1 MSYALTFT
9 RHFARLVLLLLTEG
23 RSFETQLATLR
34 SLVAVSQEGPVRLVL
49 PDMSLLSANGELVPE
64 RYEGI
69 DGLVAQLIGHSIVE
83 IDFQKDASPADLL
96 LVAKMLSIAAT
107 PGNGGEVA
115 LARMRALDAQTVTL
129 KVDRPPQPQESVV
142 LPNSKLS
149 VAGPGFVRNS
159 MTMFMP
165 TADQFEAVQAGGAE
179 VSNEPDGDDRT
190 GLTEADKHKDPTV
203 VTQQDADAMFQAFST
218 STTPKGSMVRMF
230 EELDAARNASDAG
243 GHLDTLVKL
252 AADSSSKDRIDIVAD
267 VFYGLVKREADI
279 EDKMSKRQYGLAVRR
294 LCVPR
299 VLKCI
304 VELLP
309 RRRENYEQ
317 YMAIFVR
324 AEDDGVEALVEA
336 LISAPSITDRRVYY
350 DSLLRLR
357 TGVRT
362 LVHMLGDPRWY
373 VVRNA
378 IELLGEMRVA
388 EADSDLEKLLE
399 HRDDRVRT
407 AAASALAKL
416 GPSVAAKGM
425 RGALRDAPQEVRD
438 RAAEAMVLQRGGSV
452 DSLVR
457 ALDREEDNRVQMAM
471 VTALGQLAT
480 PHAVEKLMEIART
493 EKGLLNKRRATPLRV
508 AAVHA
513 LGDVK
518 TSSALAALQ
527 TLLRDKEKAVRGA
540 ASWVMMGRKRE
551 SGKFPTPADTANI
564 DDE

>member
-1 MSYALTFT
+1 MSYALTFA
-9 RHFARLVLLLLTEG
+9 RHFARLVQMLLIEG
-23 RSFETQLATLR
+23 NAFDKQLATLR
-34 SLVAVSQEGPVRLVL
+34 SLVTVSEQGPVKLIL
-49 PDMSLLSANGELVPE
+49 HDMQLLSANAEVVPA
-64 RYEGI
+64 RFEGV
-69 DGLVAQLIGHSIVE
+69 DGLVAQLIGHSIIE
-83 IDFQKDASPADLL
+83 IDFQQHASPADLL
-96 LVAKMLSIAAT
+96 LAAKLLSVAAS

-115 LARMRALDAQTVTL
+115 LSCVRALDAQTITL
-129 KVDRPPQPQESVV
+129 KVDMPVAPQAASA
-142 LPNSKLS
+142 LPNSKIGN
-149 VAGPGFVRNS
+149 AGTGIVRDS

-165 TADQFEAVQAGGAE
+165 TTSQFEAVQAGGAE
-179 VSNEPDGDDRT
+179 VGDGEELDAEDIVR
-190 GLTEADKHKDPTV
+190 EQDPE
-203 VTQQDADAMFQAFST
+203 AMFAAFAT
-218 STTPKGSMVRMF
+218 SSTPKGSMVRLF
-230 EELDAARNASDAG
+230 EQLDNAREATVVG

-252 AADSSSKDRIDIVAD
+252 AADASGKDRIDIVAD
-267 VFYGLVKREADI
+267 VFYGLVKREGDI
-279 EDKMSKRQYGLAVRR
+279 EDKMSKRQYALGIRR

-317 YMAIFVR
+317 YMAIFTR

-362 LVHMLGDPRWY
+362 LVHMLGDPRWF

-388 EADSDLEKLLE
+388 EADAELEKMLE

-416 GPSVAAKGM
+416 GPSVAAKGL
-425 RGALRDAPQEVRD
+425 RGALRDAPEEVRE
-438 RAAEAMVLQRGGSV
+438 RAAEAMALQRSGSV

-457 ALDREEDNRVQMAM
+457 ALDKEDDNRVQMAM
-471 VTALGQLAT
+471 VAALGQVGT
-480 PHAVEKLMEIART
+480 PHAVEKLMDIART
-493 EKGLLNKRRATPLRV
+493 EKGLLGKRRATPMRV

-513 LGDVK
+513 LGEVK

-551 SGKFPTPADTANI
+551 SGKFPTPADTAHI
-564 DDE
+564 EED

>member
-1 MSYALTFT
+1 MSYALTFA
-9 RHFARLVLLLLTEG
+9 RHFARLVQMLLIEG
-23 RSFETQLATLR
+23 NSFEKQLATLR
-34 SLVAVSQEGPVRLVL
+34 SLVTVSEQGPVKLVL
-49 PDMSLLSANGELVPE
+49 HDMQLISVNAEVVPARFEGVEDLL
-64 RYEGI
+64 
-69 DGLVAQLIGHSIVE
+69 AQLIGHSIVE
-83 IDFQKDASPADLL
+83 IEFQQNASPVDLL
-96 LVAKMLSIAAT
+96 LAAKLLSVAAS

-115 LARMRALDAQTVTL
+115 LSRVRALDAQTISL
-129 KVDRPPQPQESVV
+129 KVEAPVAPQPSAAA
-142 LPNSKLS
+142 LANSRL
-149 VAGPGFVRNS
+149 GNTGRGFVRDS

-179 VSNEPDGDDRT
+179 VGDGEE
-190 GLTEADKHKDPTV
+190 LEAEDIVREQDPE
-203 VTQQDADAMFQAFST
+203 AMFAAFAAS
-218 STTPKGSMVRMF
+218 STPKGSMVRLF
-230 EELDAARNASDAG
+230 EQLDHAREATVVG
-243 GHLDTLVKL
+243 GHLNTLVKL
-252 AADSSSKDRIDIVAD
+252 AADSSGKDRIDIVAD
-267 VFYGLVKREADI
+267 VFYGLVKREGGI
-279 EDKMSKRQYGLAVRR
+279 EDKMSKRQYALAIRR

-317 YMAIFVR
+317 YMAIFMR
-324 AEDDGVEALVEA
+324 AEEDGVEALVEA
-336 LISAPSITDRRVYY
+336 LISAPSITDRRIYY

-362 LVHMLGDPRWY
+362 LVHMLGDPRWF

-388 EADSDLEKLLE
+388 EADAELEKMLE

-407 AAASALAKL
+407 AAATALAKL
-416 GPSVAAKGM
+416 GPGVAAKGM
-425 RGALRDAPQEVRD
+425 RGALRDAPEEVRE
-438 RAAEAMVLQRGGSV
+438 RAAEAMAMQRSGSV

-457 ALDREEDNRVQMAM
+457 ALDKEDDNRVQMAM
-471 VTALGQLAT
+471 VTALGQLGT
-480 PHAVEKLMEIART
+480 PHAVEKLMDIART
-493 EKGLLNKRRATPLRV
+493 DKGLLNKRRPTPMRV

-513 LGDVK
+513 LGEVK

-551 SGKFPTPADTANI
+551 SGKFPTPADTAHI
-564 DDE
+564 EEE

>member
-1 MSYALTFT
+1 MSYALTFA
-9 RHFARLVLLLLTEG
+9 RHFARLVQMLLFEG
-23 RSFETQLATLR
+23 SDFDKQLATLR
-34 SLVAVSQEGPVRLVL
+34 SLVTVSEQGPVKLVL
-49 PDMSLLSANGELVPE
+49 HDMQLLSANAEVVPA
-64 RYEGI
+64 RFEGV
-69 DGLVAQLIGHSIVE
+69 DGLVAQMIGHSILE
-83 IDFQKDASPADLL
+83 MSFQPNASPADLMLAAKL
-96 LVAKMLSIAAT
+96 LSVAAT
-107 PGNGGEVA
+107 PGNGGENA
-115 LARMRALDAQTVTL
+115 LSLVRALDAQTISL
-129 KVDRPPQPQESVV
+129 KVDMPAQTQAPAA
-142 LPNSKLS
+142 LPNSKLGNTE
-149 VAGPGFVRNS
+149 VGFVRNS

-165 TADQFEAVQAGGAE
+165 TTGQFEAVQAGGAE
-179 VSNEPDGDDRT
+179 VGDGGGDDM
-190 GLTEADKHKDPTV
+190 EAEDIVREQDPE
-203 VTQQDADAMFQAFST
+203 AMFAAFST
-218 STTPKGSMVRMF
+218 ASTPKGSMVRMF
-230 EELDAARNASDAG
+230 EELDRSREATEVG
-243 GHLDTLVKL
+243 GQLDTLVKL
-252 AADSSSKDRIDIVAD
+252 AADSSGKDRIDIVAD
-267 VFYGLVKREADI
+267 VFYGLVKREGDI
-279 EDKMSKRQYGLAVRR
+279 EDKMAKRQYALAIRR

-317 YMAIFVR
+317 YMAIFTR

-362 LVHMLGDPRWY
+362 LVHMLGDPRWF

-388 EADSDLEKLLE
+388 EADVELEKMLE

-416 GPSVAAKGM
+416 GPSVAAKGL
-425 RGALRDAPQEVRD
+425 RGALRDAPEEVRE
-438 RAAEAMVLQRGGSV
+438 RAAEAMAMQRSGSV

-457 ALDREEDNRVQMAM
+457 ALDKEDDNRVQMAM
-471 VTALGQLAT
+471 VTALGQLGT
-480 PHAVEKLMEIART
+480 PHAVEKLMDIART
-493 EKGLLNKRRATPLRV
+493 EKGLLGKRRATPMRV

-513 LGDVK
+513 LGEVK

-551 SGKFPTPADTANI
+551 SGKFPTPADTAHI
-564 DDE
+564 EEE

>member
-1 MSYALTFT
+1 MSYALTFA
-9 RHFARLVLLLLTEG
+9 RHFARLVQMLLIEG
-23 RSFETQLATLR
+23 ASGFDKQLATLR
-34 SLVAVSQEGPVRLVL
+34 SLVTVSEQGPVKLVL
-49 PDMSLLSANGELVPE
+49 HDMQLLSANAEVVPA
-64 RYEGI
+64 RFEGV
-69 DGLVAQLIGHSIVE
+69 DGLVAQLIGHSIIE
-83 IDFQKDASPADLL
+83 IAFQQNASPADLMLAAKL
-96 LVAKMLSIAAT
+96 LSVAAS

-115 LARMRALDAQTVTL
+115 LARVRALDAQTISL
-129 KVDRPPQPQESVV
+129 KVDMPVQPQAATA
-142 LPNSKLS
+142 LPNSKIGN
-149 VAGPGFVRNS
+149 AGSGFVRNS

-165 TADQFEAVQAGGAE
+165 TTGQFEAVQAAGAE
-179 VSNEPDGDDRT
+179 VGGGDGDE
-190 GLTEADKHKDPTV
+190 LEAEDIVREQDP
-203 VTQQDADAMFQAFST
+203 DAMFAAFST
-218 STTPKGSMVRMF
+218 SSTPKGSMVRMF
-230 EELDAARNASDAG
+230 EDLDKAKEATDVG

-252 AADSSSKDRIDIVAD
+252 AADSSGKDRIDIVAD
-267 VFYGLVKREADI
+267 VFYGLVKREGDI
-279 EDKMSKRQYGLAVRR
+279 EDKMSKRQYALGIRR

-317 YMAIFVR
+317 YMAIFTR

-362 LVHMLGDPRWY
+362 LVHMLGDPRWF

-388 EADSDLEKLLE
+388 EADVELEKMLE

-416 GPSVAAKGM
+416 GPGVAAKGL
-425 RGALRDAPQEVRD
+425 RGALRDAPEEVRE
-438 RAAEAMVLQRGGSV
+438 RAAEAMALQRTGSV

-457 ALDREEDNRVQMAM
+457 ALDKEDDNRVQMAM
-471 VTALGQLAT
+471 VTALGQLGT
-480 PHAVEKLMEIART
+480 PHAVEKLMDIART
-493 EKGLLNKRRATPLRV
+493 EKGLLGKRRATPMRV

-513 LGDVK
+513 LGEVK

-551 SGKFPTPADTANI
+551 SGKFPTPADTAHI
-564 DDE
+564 EEE

>member
-1 MSYALTFT
+1 MSYALTFA
-9 RHFARLVLLLLTEG
+9 RHFARLVQMLLIEG
-23 RSFETQLATLR
+23 SDFDKQIATLR
-34 SLVAVSQEGPVRLVL
+34 SLVTVSEQGPVRLVL
-49 PDMSLLSANGELVPE
+49 HDMQLLSANEEIVPA
-64 RYEGI
+64 RFEGV
-69 DGLVAQLIGHSIVE
+69 DGLVAQLIGHSVLE
-83 IDFQKDASPADLL
+83 IAFQQNASPADLILAAKL
-96 LVAKMLSIAAT
+96 LSVAAS

-115 LARMRALDAQTVTL
+115 LSCLRALDAQTISL
-129 KVDRPPQPQESVV
+129 KVDMPVQQQAAAA
-142 LPNSKLS
+142 LPNSK
-149 VAGPGFVRNS
+149 VGNAGAGFVRNS

-165 TADQFEAVQAGGAE
+165 TTGQFEAVQAGGAE
-179 VSNEPDGDDRT
+179 VGGGDGEE
-190 GLTEADKHKDPTV
+190 LEAEGIV
-203 VTQQDADAMFQAFST
+203 REQDAEAMFAAFST
-218 STTPKGSMVRMF
+218 TSTPKGSMVRMF
-230 EELDAARNASDAG
+230 EELDNSREATEVG

-252 AADSSSKDRIDIVAD
+252 AADSSGKDRIDIVAD
-267 VFYGLVKREADI
+267 VFYGLVKREGDI
-279 EDKMSKRQYGLAVRR
+279 EDKMSKRQYALSIRR

-317 YMAIFVR
+317 YMAIFTR
-324 AEDDGVEALVEA
+324 AEEDGVEALVEA

-362 LVHMLGDPRWY
+362 LVHMLGDPRWF

-388 EADSDLEKLLE
+388 EADGELEKMLE

-416 GPSVAAKGM
+416 GPSVAAKGL
-425 RGALRDAPQEVRD
+425 RGALRDAPEEVRE
-438 RAAEAMVLQRGGSV
+438 RAAEVMALQRSGSV

-457 ALDREEDNRVQMAM
+457 ALDKEDDNRVQMAM
-471 VTALGQLAT
+471 VTALGQLGT
-480 PHAVEKLMEIART
+480 PHAVEKLMDIART
-493 EKGLLNKRRATPLRV
+493 EKGLLGKRRATPMRV

-513 LGDVK
+513 LGEVK

-551 SGKFPTPADTANI
+551 SGKFPTPADTAHI
-564 DDE
+564 DEE

>member
-1 MSYALTFT
+1 MSYALTFA
-9 RHFARLVLLLLTEG
+9 RHFARLVQMLLIEG
-23 RSFETQLATLR
+23 NAFDKQLATLR
-34 SLVAVSQEGPVRLVL
+34 SLVAVSEQGPVKMILH
-49 PDMSLLSANGELVPE
+49 DMQLLSANAEVVPA
-64 RYEGI
+64 RFEGV
-69 DGLVAQLIGHSIVE
+69 DGLVAQLIGHSIIE
-83 IDFQKDASPADLL
+83 IDFQQNASPADLMLAAKL
-96 LVAKMLSIAAT
+96 LSVAAS

-115 LARMRALDAQTVTL
+115 LACVRALDAQTITL
-129 KVDRPPQPQESVV
+129 KVDMPAAPQAATA
-142 LPNSKLS
+142 LPNSKLGN
-149 VAGPGFVRNS
+149 AGTGIVRDS

-165 TADQFEAVQAGGAE
+165 TTSQFEAVQAGGAE
-179 VSNEPDGDDRT
+179 VGDGEELDAEDIVR
-190 GLTEADKHKDPTV
+190 EQDPE
-203 VTQQDADAMFQAFST
+203 AMFAAFAT
-218 STTPKGSMVRMF
+218 SSTPKGSMVRLF
-230 EELDAARNASDAG
+230 EQLDNAREATVVG

-252 AADSSSKDRIDIVAD
+252 AADASGKDRIDIVAD
-267 VFYGLVKREADI
+267 VFYGLVKREGDI
-279 EDKMSKRQYGLAVRR
+279 EDKMSKRQYALGIRR

-317 YMAIFVR
+317 YMAIFTR

-362 LVHMLGDPRWY
+362 LVHMLGDPRWF

-388 EADSDLEKLLE
+388 EADVELEKMLE

-416 GPSVAAKGM
+416 GPGVAAKGL
-425 RGALRDAPQEVRD
+425 RGALRDAPEEVRE
-438 RAAEAMVLQRGGSV
+438 RAAEAMALQRSGSV

-457 ALDREEDNRVQMAM
+457 ALDKEDDNRVQMAM
-471 VTALGQLAT
+471 VAALGQVGT
-480 PHAVEKLMEIART
+480 PHAVEKLMDIART
-493 EKGLLNKRRATPLRV
+493 EKGLLGKRRATPMRV

-513 LGDVK
+513 LGEVK

-551 SGKFPTPADTANI
+551 SGKFPTPADTAHI
-564 DDE
+564 EED

>member
-1 MSYALTFT
+1 MSYALTFA
-9 RHFARLVLLLLTEG
+9 RHFARLVQMLLIEG
-23 RSFETQLATLR
+23 SAFDKQIATLR
-34 SLVAVSQEGPVRLVL
+34 SLVTVSEQGPVKLIL
-49 PDMSLLSANGELVPE
+49 HDMQLLSANAEVVPA
-64 RYEGI
+64 RFEGV
-69 DGLVAQLIGHSIVE
+69 DELVAQLIGHSILE
-83 IDFQKDASPADLL
+83 IAFQQNASPADLMLAAKL
-96 LVAKMLSIAAT
+96 LSVAAS

-115 LARMRALDAQTVTL
+115 LARVRALDAQTISL
-129 KVDRPPQPQESVV
+129 KVDVPVQPQAATA
-142 LPNSKLS
+142 LANSKLGN
-149 VAGPGFVRNS
+149 AGSGFVRNS

-165 TADQFEAVQAGGAE
+165 TTGQFEAVQAAGAE
-179 VSNEPDGDDRT
+179 VGGGDGDELGAEGIVR
-190 GLTEADKHKDPTV
+190 EQDPE
-203 VTQQDADAMFQAFST
+203 AMFAAFAAT
-218 STTPKGSMVRMF
+218 STPKGSMVRMF
-230 EELDAARNASDAG
+230 EELDHSREATEVG

-252 AADSSSKDRIDIVAD
+252 AADSSGKDRIDIVAD
-267 VFYGLVKREADI
+267 VFYGLVKREGDI
-279 EDKMSKRQYGLAVRR
+279 EDKMSKRQYALSIRR

-317 YMAIFVR
+317 YMAIFMR

-362 LVHMLGDPRWY
+362 LVHMLGDPRWF

-388 EADSDLEKLLE
+388 EADVELEKMLE

-416 GPSVAAKGM
+416 GPGVAAKGL
-425 RGALRDAPQEVRD
+425 RGALRDAPEEVRE
-438 RAAEAMVLQRGGSV
+438 RAAEAMALQRSGSV

-457 ALDREEDNRVQMAM
+457 ALDKEDDNRVQMAM
-471 VTALGQLAT
+471 VTALGQLGT
-480 PHAVEKLMEIART
+480 PHAVEKLMDIART
-493 EKGLLNKRRATPLRV
+493 EKGLLGKRRATPMRV

-513 LGDVK
+513 LGEVK

-551 SGKFPTPADTANI
+551 SGKFPTPADTEHI
-564 DDE
+564 DEE

>member
-1 MSYALTFT
+1 MSYALTFA
-9 RHFARLVLLLLTEG
+9 RHFARLVQMLLLEG
-23 RSFETQLATLR
+23 SNFEKQLATLR
-34 SLVAVSQEGPVRLVL
+34 SLVTVSEQGPVKLIL
-49 PDMSLLSANGELVPE
+49 HDMQLLSANAEVVPA
-64 RYEGI
+64 RFEGV
-69 DGLVAQLIGHSIVE
+69 DGLVAQLIGHSILE
-83 IDFQKDASPADLL
+83 IDVQRNSTPADLL
-96 LVAKMLSIAAT
+96 LVAKLLSLAPT
-107 PGNGGEVA
+107 PGHGGEVA
-115 LARMRALDAQTVTL
+115 LSRVRALDAQTISL
-129 KVDRPPQPQESVV
+129 KVDIPVQLKAPTA
-142 LPNSKLS
+142 LPNSR
-149 VAGPGFVRNS
+149 VASAGSGFVRDS

-165 TADQFEAVQAGGAE
+165 TTGQFEAVQAGGAE
-179 VSNEPDGDDRT
+179 VGDGEELESEDLVRE
-190 GLTEADKHKDPTV
+190 LDP
-203 VTQQDADAMFQAFST
+203 DAMFAAFST
-218 STTPKGSMVRMF
+218 SSTPKGSMVRLF
-230 EELDAARNASDAG
+230 EELDGSKEASETG

-252 AADSSSKDRIDIVAD
+252 AADSSGKDRIDIVAD
-267 VFYGLVKREADI
+267 VFYGLVKREGEI
-279 EDKMSKRQYGLAVRR
+279 EDKMAKRQYALAVRR

-317 YMAIFVR
+317 YMAIFLR
-324 AEDDGVEALVEA
+324 AEEDGVEALVEA

-362 LVHMLGDPRWY
+362 LVHMLGDPRWF

-388 EADSDLEKLLE
+388 EADTDLEKLLE

-416 GPSVAAKGM
+416 GPGVAAKGL
-425 RGALRDAPQEVRD
+425 RGALRDAPEEVRE
-438 RAAEAMVLQRGGSV
+438 RAAEAMALPRTGSV

-457 ALDREEDNRVQMAM
+457 ALDKEEDNRVQMAM
-471 VTALGQLAT
+471 VTALGQLGT
-480 PHAVEKLMEIART
+480 PHAVEKLMDIART
-493 EKGLLNKRRATPLRV
+493 EKGLLNKRRPTPMRV

-513 LGDVK
+513 LGEVK

-551 SGKFPTPADTANI
+551 SGKFPTPADMAHV

>member
-1 MSYALTFT
+1 MSYALTFA
-9 RHFARLVLLLLTEG
+9 RHFARLVQMLLIEG
-23 RSFETQLATLR
+23 GAFDKQLATLR
-34 SLVAVSQEGPVRLVL
+34 SLVTVSEQGPVKLVL
-49 PDMSLLSANGELVPE
+49 HDMQLLSANAEVVPA
-64 RYEGI
+64 RFEGV
-69 DGLVAQLIGHSIVE
+69 DGLVAQLIGHSIIE
-83 IDFQKDASPADLL
+83 IDFQQNASPADLL
-96 LVAKMLSIAAT
+96 LAAKLLSVAAS

-115 LARMRALDAQTVTL
+115 LSRVRALDAQTITL
-129 KVDRPPQPQESVV
+129 KVDMPVAPKTPTTA
-142 LPNSKLS
+142 LPNSKLGN
-149 VAGPGFVRNS
+149 AGSGIMRNS
-159 MTMFMP
+159 MQMFMP
-165 TADQFEAVQAGGAE
+165 TTGQFEAIQASSAE
-179 VSNEPDGDDRT
+179 VGDGEELDAEDIVR
-190 GLTEADKHKDPTV
+190 EQDPE
-203 VTQQDADAMFQAFST
+203 AMFAAFAT
-218 STTPKGSMVRMF
+218 SSTPKGSMVRLF
-230 EELDAARNASDAG
+230 EQLDHAREATVVG

-252 AADSSSKDRIDIVAD
+252 AADASGKDRIDIVAD
-267 VFYGLVKREADI
+267 VFYGLVKREGDI
-279 EDKMSKRQYGLAVRR
+279 EDKMSKRQYALAVRR

-317 YMAIFVR
+317 YMAIFMR
-324 AEDDGVEALVEA
+324 AEEDGTEALVEA

-362 LVHMLGDPRWY
+362 LVHMLGDPRWF

-388 EADSDLEKLLE
+388 EADTELEKMLE

-416 GPSVAAKGM
+416 GPGVAAKGM
-425 RGALRDAPQEVRD
+425 RGALRDAPEEVRE
-438 RAAEAMVLQRGGSV
+438 RAAEAMALQRSGSV

-457 ALDREEDNRVQMAM
+457 ALDKEDDNRVQMAM
-471 VTALGQLAT
+471 VTALGQLGT
-480 PHAVEKLMEIART
+480 PHAVEKLMDIART
-493 EKGLLNKRRATPLRV
+493 EKGLLNKRRPTPMRV

-551 SGKFPTPADTANI
+551 SGKFPTPEDTEHI
-564 DDE
+564 EEE

>member
-1 MSYALTFT
+1 MSYELTFA
-9 RHFARLVLLLLTEG
+9 RHFARLVQMLLIEG
-23 RSFETQLATLR
+23 SDFDKQLATLR
-34 SLVAVSQEGPVRLVL
+34 SLVTVSEQGSVKLTL
-49 PDMSLLSANGELVPE
+49 HDTQLLSANAEVVPA
-64 RYEGI
+64 RFEGV
-69 DGLVAQLIGHSIVE
+69 DDLVAQLIGHSIME
-83 IDFQKDASPADLL
+83 IDFQQNASPADLL
-96 LVAKMLSIAAT
+96 LAAKLLSVAAS

-115 LARMRALDAQTVTL
+115 LSRVRALDARTITL
-129 KVDRPPQPQESVV
+129 KVEMPVVPQALMA
-142 LPNSKLS
+142 LPSSRLDN
-149 VAGPGFVRNS
+149 AGAGIMRNS
-159 MTMFMP
+159 TEMFMP
-165 TADQFEAVQAGGAE
+165 TTGEFEAVQAGGLEVGDGEELDAE
-179 VSNEPDGDDRT
+179 DIVLEQGP
-190 GLTEADKHKDPTV
+190 E
-203 VTQQDADAMFQAFST
+203 AMFAAFST
-218 STTPKGSMVRMF
+218 SSTPKGSMVRLF
-230 EELDAARNASDAG
+230 EQLDNSSEATVVG

-252 AADSSSKDRIDIVAD
+252 AADASGKDRIDIVAD
-267 VFYGLVKREADI
+267 VFYGLVKRESNI
-279 EDKMSKRQYGLAVRR
+279 EDKLSKRQYALGIRR

-362 LVHMLGDPRWY
+362 LVHMLGDPRWF

-388 EADSDLEKLLE
+388 EADLELEKMLE

-407 AAASALAKL
+407 AAASALSKL
-416 GPSVAAKGM
+416 GPGVAAKGL
-425 RGALRDAPQEVRD
+425 RGALRDAPEEVRE
-438 RAAEAMVLQRGGSV
+438 RAAEAMALQRGGSV

-457 ALDREEDNRVQMAM
+457 ALDKEDDNRVQMAM
-471 VTALGQLAT
+471 VTALGQLGS
-480 PHAVEKLMEIART
+480 PHAVEKLLDIART
-493 EKGLLNKRRATPLRV
+493 EKGLLNKRRPTPMRV

-513 LGDVK
+513 LGEVK

-551 SGKFPTPADTANI
+551 SGKFPTPSDTAHI
-564 DDE
+564 EDE

>member
-1 MSYALTFT
+1 MSYALTFA
-9 RHFARLVLLLLTEG
+9 RHFARLVQMLLIEG
-23 RSFETQLATLR
+23 SAFDKQLATLR
-34 SLVAVSQEGPVRLVL
+34 SLVTVSEQGPVKLIL
-49 PDMSLLSANGELVPE
+49 HDMQLLSANAEVVPA
-64 RYEGI
+64 RFEGV
-69 DGLVAQLIGHSIVE
+69 DGLVAQLIGHSILE
-83 IDFQKDASPADLL
+83 IDVQRNSTPADLL
-96 LVAKMLSIAAT
+96 LVARLLSIAPT

-115 LARMRALDAQTVTL
+115 LSRVRALDAQTISL
-129 KVDRPPQPQESVV
+129 KVDVPVQLKAPTA
-142 LPNSKLS
+142 LANSKIAN
-149 VAGPGFVRNS
+149 AGAGIVRDS

-165 TADQFEAVQAGGAE
+165 TTGQFEAVQAAGADVGGG
-179 VSNEPDGDDRT
+179 DGEELESEDLVRE
-190 GLTEADKHKDPTV
+190 LDP
-203 VTQQDADAMFQAFST
+203 DAMFAAFST
-218 STTPKGSMVRMF
+218 TSTPKGSMVRLF
-230 EELDAARNASDAG
+230 EQLDGAKEATAIG
-243 GHLDTLVKL
+243 GQLDTLVKL
-252 AADSSSKDRIDIVAD
+252 AADSSGKDRIDIVAD
-267 VFYGLVKREADI
+267 VFYGLVKRDGDI
-279 EDKMSKRQYGLAVRR
+279 EDKLTKRQYALGIRR

-317 YMAIFVR
+317 YMAIFLR

-362 LVHMLGDPRWY
+362 LVHMLGDPRWF

-388 EADSDLEKLLE
+388 EADTDLEKLLE

-416 GPSVAAKGM
+416 GPGVAAKGL
-425 RGALRDAPQEVRD
+425 RGALRDAPEEVRE
-438 RAAEAMVLQRGGSV
+438 RAAEAMALQRTGSV

-457 ALDREEDNRVQMAM
+457 ALDKEEDNRVQMAM
-471 VTALGQLAT
+471 VTALGQLGT
-480 PHAVEKLMEIART
+480 PHAVEKLMDIART
-493 EKGLLNKRRATPLRV
+493 EKGLLNKRRPTPMRV

-513 LGDVK
+513 LGEVK

-551 SGKFPTPADTANI
+551 SGKFPTPADMANV

>member
-1 MSYALTFT
+1 MSYALTFA
-9 RHFARLVLLLLTEG
+9 RHFARLVSLLLTEAS
-23 RSFETQLATLR
+23 SFDKQLATLK
-34 SLVAVSQEGPVRLVL
+34 SLVNVSAEGPIHLVL
-49 PDMSLLSANGELVPE
+49 PGMSFLSANSELVPE
-64 RYEGI
+64 RFEGVENLI
-69 DGLVAQLIGHSIVE
+69 AQLIGHSITE
-83 IDFQKDASPADLL
+83 IEFQQNATPADLL
-96 LVAKMLSIAAT
+96 LVARLLSVAAS
-107 PGNGGEVA
+107 PGSGGEAA
-115 LARMRALDAQTVTL
+115 LARMAALDAQTVRLT
-129 KVDRPPQPQESVV
+129 VDLPAKPQETAALS
-142 LPNSKLS
+142 NSKLGS
-149 VAGPGFVRNS
+149 AGPGFVRNS

-165 TADQFEAVQAGGAE
+165 TADEFEVMQAGGAE
-179 VSNEPDGDDRT
+179 LSHVGNGDGDVAA
-190 GLTEADKHKDPTV
+190 GNKAPEGVVQHDPS
-203 VTQQDADAMFQAFST
+203 AMFEAFAAT
-218 STTPKGSMVRMF
+218 STPKGSMARVF
-230 EELDAARNASDAG
+230 EEVDGATSSEKIGNQ
-243 GHLDTLVKL
+243 LDTLVKL
-252 AADSSSKDRIDIVAD
+252 ATDSSSKDRIDIVAD
-267 VFYGLVKREADI
+267 VFYGLVKREGDM
-279 EDKMSKRQYGLAVRR
+279 EDKMIKRQYALAVRR

-299 VLKCI
+299 LLKCI

-324 AEDDGVEALVEA
+324 AEEDGVEALVEA

-388 EADSDLEKLLE
+388 EADDDLERLLE

-416 GPSVAAKGM
+416 GPGVAAKGL
-425 RGALRDAPQEVRD
+425 RGALRDAPEEVRE
-438 RAAEAMVLQRGGSV
+438 RAAEAMALQRSGSV
-452 DSLVR
+452 ESLVR
-457 ALDREEDNRVQMAM
+457 AIDKEEDNRVQMAM
-471 VTALGQLAT
+471 VTALGQLGT
-480 PHAVEKLMEIART
+480 PHAVEKLMDIART
-493 EKGLLNKRRATPLRV
+493 EKGLLNKRRPTPMRV

-513 LGDVK
+513 LGEVK

>member
-1 MSYALTFT
+1 MSYALTFA
-9 RHFARLVLLLLTEG
+9 RHFARLVQMLLIEG
-23 RSFETQLATLR
+23 SAYDKQLATLR
-34 SLVAVSQEGPVRLVL
+34 SLVTVSEQGPVKIVL
-49 PDMSLLSANGELVPE
+49 HDMQLLSANAEVIPA
-64 RYEGI
+64 RFEGV

-83 IDFQKDASPADLL
+83 IDFQQNASPADLL
-96 LVAKMLSIAAT
+96 LAAKLLSVAAS
-107 PGNGGEVA
+107 PGNGGEMA
-115 LARMRALDAQTVTL
+115 LSRVRALDAQTISL
-129 KVDRPPQPQESVV
+129 KVDMPVKPQTATA
-142 LPNSKLS
+142 LPNSKLGN
-149 VAGPGFVRNS
+149 AGSGFVRNS

-165 TADQFEAVQAGGAE
+165 TTGQFEAVQAGGAE
-179 VSNEPDGDDRT
+179 VGAGDGDE
-190 GLTEADKHKDPTV
+190 LEAEDIVREQDP
-203 VTQQDADAMFQAFST
+203 DAMFAAFSA
-218 STTPKGSMVRMF
+218 SSTPKGSMVRMF
-230 EELDAARNASDAG
+230 EDLDKAKEATEVGA
-243 GHLDTLVKL
+243 HLDTLVKL
-252 AADSSSKDRIDIVAD
+252 AADSSGKDRIDIVAD
-267 VFYGLVKREADI
+267 VFYGLVKREGEI
-279 EDKMSKRQYGLAVRR
+279 EDKMSKRQYALGIRR

-317 YMAIFVR
+317 YMAIFTR
-324 AEDDGVEALVEA
+324 SEDDGVEALVEA

-362 LVHMLGDPRWY
+362 LVHMLGDPRWF

-388 EADSDLEKLLE
+388 EADGELEKMLE

-416 GPSVAAKGM
+416 GPGVAAKGL
-425 RGALRDAPQEVRD
+425 RGALRDAPEEVRE
-438 RAAEAMVLQRGGSV
+438 RAAEAMALQRTGSV

-457 ALDREEDNRVQMAM
+457 ALDKEDDNRVQMAM
-471 VTALGQLAT
+471 VTALGQLGT
-480 PHAVEKLMEIART
+480 PHAVEKLMDIART
-493 EKGLLNKRRATPLRV
+493 EKGLLGKRRATPMRV

-513 LGDVK
+513 LGEVK

-551 SGKFPTPADTANI
+551 TGKFPTPSDTANI
-564 DDE
+564 DEE

>member
-1 MSYALTFT
+1 MSYALTFA
-9 RHFARLVLLLLTEG
+9 RHFARLVQMLLTEG
-23 RSFETQLATLR
+23 SAFDKQIATLR
-34 SLVAVSQEGPVRLVL
+34 SLVTVSEQGPVKLIL
-49 PDMSLLSANGELVPE
+49 HDMQLLSANAEVVPT
-64 RYEGI
+64 RFEGVE
-69 DGLVAQLIGHSIVE
+69 DLTAQLIGHSILE
-83 IDFQKDASPADLL
+83 IDVQRNATPADLL
-96 LVAKMLSIAAT
+96 LVAKLLSVAAT
-107 PGNGGEVA
+107 PGHGGEVA
-115 LARMRALDAQTVTL
+115 LSRVRALDAQTITL
-129 KVDRPPQPQESVV
+129 KVDIPVQAQSTTA
-142 LPNSKLS
+142 LPNSKLGNTGS
-149 VAGPGFVRNS
+149 GFVRNS

-165 TADQFEAVQAGGAE
+165 TTGQFEAVQAGGAE
-179 VSNEPDGDDRT
+179 VGGGDGDE
-190 GLTEADKHKDPTV
+190 LEAEDIVREQDPE
-203 VTQQDADAMFQAFST
+203 AMFAAFAT
-218 STTPKGSMVRMF
+218 SSTPKGSMVRLF
-230 EELDAARNASDAG
+230 EQLDHAREATEVG

-252 AADSSSKDRIDIVAD
+252 AADSSGKDRIDIVAD
-267 VFYGLVKREADI
+267 VFYGLVKREVDI
-279 EDKMSKRQYGLAVRR
+279 EDKMSKRQYALAIRR

-324 AEDDGVEALVEA
+324 AEEDGVEALVEA

-362 LVHMLGDPRWY
+362 LVHMLGDPRWF

-388 EADSDLEKLLE
+388 EADLELEKMLE

-416 GPSVAAKGM
+416 GPGVAAKGL
-425 RGALRDAPQEVRD
+425 RGALRDAPEEVRE
-438 RAAEAMVLQRGGSV
+438 RAAEAMALQRSGSV

-457 ALDREEDNRVQMAM
+457 ALDKEDDNRVQMAM
-471 VTALGQLAT
+471 VTALGQLGT
-480 PHAVEKLMEIART
+480 PHAVEKLMDIART
-493 EKGLLNKRRATPLRV
+493 EKGLLNKRRPTPMRV

-513 LGDVK
+513 LGEVK

-551 SGKFPTPADTANI
+551 SGKFPTPADMAHV

>member
-1 MSYALTFT
+1 ML
-9 RHFARLVLLLLTEG
+9 LVEG
-23 RSFETQLATLR
+23 SAFDKQLATLR
-34 SLVAVSQEGPVRLVL
+34 SLVTVSEQGPVKLIL
-49 PDMSLLSANGELVPE
+49 HDMQLLSANAEVVPA
-64 RYEGI
+64 RFEGV
-69 DGLVAQLIGHSIVE
+69 DGLVAQLIGHSILEITVE
-83 IDFQKDASPADLL
+83 QNASPADLL
-96 LVAKMLSIAAT
+96 LVAKLLSVAAS

-115 LARMRALDAQTVTL
+115 LARIRALDAQTISL
-129 KVDRPPQPQESVV
+129 KVDMPVV
-142 LPNSKLS
+142 QQSTTALPNSKLGN
-149 VAGPGFVRNS
+149 AGSGFVRNS

-165 TADQFEAVQAGGAE
+165 TTGQFEAVQAAGAE
-179 VSNEPDGDDRT
+179 VGGGDGDE
-190 GLTEADKHKDPTV
+190 LEAEGIV
-203 VTQQDADAMFQAFST
+203 REQDAEAMFAAFST
-218 STTPKGSMVRMF
+218 SSTPKGSMVRLF
-230 EELDAARNASDAG
+230 EQLDGAKEATAVG

-252 AADSSSKDRIDIVAD
+252 AADSSGKDRIDIVAD
-267 VFYGLVKREADI
+267 VFFGLVKREPEI
-279 EDKMSKRQYGLAVRR
+279 EDKMSKRQYALGIRR

-362 LVHMLGDPRWY
+362 LVHMLGDPRWF

-388 EADSDLEKLLE
+388 EADVELEKMLE

-416 GPSVAAKGM
+416 GPGAAAKGL
-425 RGALRDAPQEVRD
+425 RGALRDAPEEVRE
-438 RAAEAMVLQRGGSV
+438 RAAEAMALQRSGSV

-457 ALDREEDNRVQMAM
+457 ALDKEDDNRVQMAM
-471 VTALGQLAT
+471 VTALGQLGT
-480 PHAVEKLMEIART
+480 PHAVEKLMDIART
-493 EKGLLNKRRATPLRV
+493 EKGLLNKRRPTPMRV

-513 LGDVK
+513 LGEVK

-551 SGKFPTPADTANI
+551 SGKFPTPADTENI
-564 DDE
+564 EQE

>member
-1 MSYALTFT
+1 MSYALTFA
-9 RHFARLVLLLLTEG
+9 RHFARLVQMLLLEG
-23 RSFETQLATLR
+23 NAFEKQLATLR
-34 SLVAVSQEGPVRLVL
+34 SLVSVSQQGPVQLVL
-49 PDMSLLSANGELVPE
+49 HDMQLISVNAEVVPARFEGVEDLL
-64 RYEGI
+64 
-69 DGLVAQLIGHSIVE
+69 AQLIGHSIIE
-83 IDFQKDASPADLL
+83 IEFQQNASLADLL
-96 LVAKMLSIAAT
+96 LAAKLLSVAAS

-115 LARMRALDAQTVTL
+115 LERVRALDAQTITL
-129 KVDRPPQPQESVV
+129 KVDTPAESHAPETA
-142 LPNSKLS
+142 LANSKL
-149 VAGPGFVRNS
+149 GNTTNGFVRDS
-159 MTMFMP
+159 MSMFMP
-165 TADQFEAVQAGGAE
+165 TSDQFEAVQAGGAE
-179 VSNEPDGDDRT
+179 VGNGEELESEDIVR
-190 GLTEADKHKDPTV
+190 EQDPE
-203 VTQQDADAMFQAFST
+203 AMFASFAT
-218 STTPKGSMVRMF
+218 SSTPKGSMVRLF
-230 EELDAARNASDAG
+230 EQLDHAREATDVG

-252 AADSSSKDRIDIVAD
+252 AADSSGKDRIDIVAD
-267 VFYGLVKREADI
+267 VFYGLVKRENGI
-279 EDKMSKRQYGLAVRR
+279 EDKMAKRQFALGIRR

-336 LISAPSITDRRVYY
+336 LISAPSITDRRIYY

-362 LVHMLGDPRWY
+362 LVHMLGDPRWF

-388 EADSDLEKLLE
+388 DADDELEKMLE

-416 GPSVAAKGM
+416 GPGVAAKGL
-425 RGALRDAPQEVRD
+425 RGALRSAPEEVRE
-438 RAAEAMVLQRGGSV
+438 RAAEAMAMQRSGSV

-457 ALDREEDNRVQMAM
+457 ALDKEDDNRVQMAM
-471 VTALGQLAT
+471 VTALGQMGT

-493 EKGLLNKRRATPLRV
+493 DKGLLNKRRPTPMRV

-513 LGDVK
+513 LGEVK

-551 SGKFPTPADTANI
+551 SGKCPTPADTAHI
-564 DDE
+564 EEE

>member
-1 MSYALTFT
+1 MSYALTFA
-9 RHFARLVLLLLTEG
+9 RHFARLVQMLLIEG
-23 RSFETQLATLR
+23 GAFDKQLATLR
-34 SLVAVSQEGPVRLVL
+34 SLVTVSEQGPVKLVL
-49 PDMSLLSANGELVPE
+49 HDMQLLSANAEVVPA
-64 RYEGI
+64 RFEGV
-69 DGLVAQLIGHSIVE
+69 DGLVAQLIGHSIIE
-83 IDFQKDASPADLL
+83 IDFQQNASPADLL
-96 LVAKMLSIAAT
+96 LAAKLLSVAAS

-115 LARMRALDAQTVTL
+115 LSRVRALDAQTITL
-129 KVDRPPQPQESVV
+129 KVEMPVV
-142 LPNSKLS
+142 PKTPTTALPNSKLGN
-149 VAGPGFVRNS
+149 AGSGIMRNS
-159 MTMFMP
+159 MQMFMP
-165 TADQFEAVQAGGAE
+165 TTGQFEAIQASSAE
-179 VSNEPDGDDRT
+179 VGDGEELDAEDIVR
-190 GLTEADKHKDPTV
+190 EQDPE
-203 VTQQDADAMFQAFST
+203 AMFAAFAT
-218 STTPKGSMVRMF
+218 SSTPKGSMVRLF
-230 EELDAARNASDAG
+230 EQLDHAREATVVG

-252 AADSSSKDRIDIVAD
+252 AADASGKDRIDIVAD
-267 VFYGLVKREADI
+267 VFYGLVKREGDI
-279 EDKMSKRQYGLAVRR
+279 EDKMSKRQYALAVRR

-317 YMAIFVR
+317 YMAIFMR
-324 AEDDGVEALVEA
+324 AEEDGTEALVEA

-362 LVHMLGDPRWY
+362 LVHMLGDPRWF

-388 EADSDLEKLLE
+388 EADTELEKMLE

-416 GPSVAAKGM
+416 GPGVAAKGM
-425 RGALRDAPQEVRD
+425 RGALRDAPEEVRE
-438 RAAEAMVLQRGGSV
+438 RAAEAMALQRSGSV

-457 ALDREEDNRVQMAM
+457 ALDKEDDNRVQMAM
-471 VTALGQLAT
+471 VTALGQLGT
-480 PHAVEKLMEIART
+480 PHAVEKLMDIART
-493 EKGLLNKRRATPLRV
+493 EKGLLNKRRPTPMRV

-551 SGKFPTPADTANI
+551 SGKFPTPEDTEHI
-564 DDE
+564 EEE

>member
-1 MSYALTFT
+1 MSYALTFA
-9 RHFARLVLLLLTEG
+9 RHFARLVQMLMIEG
-23 RSFETQLATLR
+23 SSGFDKQLATLR
-34 SLVAVSQEGPVRLVL
+34 SLVTVSEQGPVTLVL
-49 PDMSLLSANGELVPE
+49 HDMQLLSANAEIVPA
-64 RYEGI
+64 RFEGV
-69 DGLVAQLIGHSIVE
+69 DELVAQLIGHSIVE
-83 IDFQKDASPADLL
+83 IAIQQNASPADLMLAAKL
-96 LVAKMLSIAAT
+96 LSVAAS

-115 LARMRALDAQTVTL
+115 LARVRALDAQTISL
-129 KVDRPPQPQESVV
+129 KVDLPVQPQAATA
-142 LPNSKLS
+142 LPNSKLGN
-149 VAGPGFVRNS
+149 AGSGFVRNS

-165 TADQFEAVQAGGAE
+165 TTGQFEAVQAGGAE
-179 VSNEPDGDDRT
+179 VGGGDGDELEGEDIVR
-190 GLTEADKHKDPTV
+190 EQDPE
-203 VTQQDADAMFQAFST
+203 AMFAAFAAT
-218 STTPKGSMVRMF
+218 STPKGSMVRMF
-230 EELDAARNASDAG
+230 EELDKSREATEVG

-252 AADSSSKDRIDIVAD
+252 AADSSGKDRIDIVAD
-267 VFYGLVKREADI
+267 VFYGLVKREGDI
-279 EDKMSKRQYGLAVRR
+279 EDKMSKRQYALAIRR

-317 YMAIFVR
+317 YMAIFLR
-324 AEDDGVEALVEA
+324 SEDDGVEALVEA

-362 LVHMLGDPRWY
+362 LVHMLGDPRWF

-388 EADSDLEKLLE
+388 EADVELEKMLE

-416 GPSVAAKGM
+416 GPGVAAKGM
-425 RGALRDAPQEVRD
+425 RGALRDAPEEVRE
-438 RAAEAMVLQRGGSV
+438 RAAEAMALQRSGSV

-457 ALDREEDNRVQMAM
+457 ALDKEDDNRVQMAM
-471 VTALGQLAT
+471 VTALGQLGT
-480 PHAVEKLMEIART
+480 PHAVEKLMDIART
-493 EKGLLNKRRATPLRV
+493 EKGLLGRRRATPMRV

-513 LGDVK
+513 LGEVK

-551 SGKFPTPADTANI
+551 SGKFPTPSDTEHI
-564 DDE
+564 EEE

>member
-1 MSYALTFT
+1 MSYALTFA
-9 RHFARLVLLLLTEG
+9 RHFARLVQMLLIEG
-23 RSFETQLATLR
+23 NSFDKQLATLR
-34 SLVAVSQEGPVRLVL
+34 SLVTVSEQGPVKLIL
-49 PDMSLLSANGELVPE
+49 HDMQLLSANAEVVPA
-64 RYEGI
+64 RFEGV
-69 DGLVAQLIGHSIVE
+69 DGLVAQLIGHSIIE
-83 IDFQKDASPADLL
+83 IDFQQNASPADLL
-96 LVAKMLSIAAT
+96 LAAKLLAVAAS

-115 LARMRALDAQTVTL
+115 LARVRALDAQTISI
-129 KVDRPPQPQESVV
+129 KVDVPVTPQATTA
-142 LPNSKLS
+142 LPNSKLGNTGS
-149 VAGPGFVRNS
+149 GFVRNS

-165 TADQFEAVQAGGAE
+165 TTGQFEAVQAGGAE
-179 VSNEPDGDDRT
+179 VGDGEELDAEDIVR
-190 GLTEADKHKDPTV
+190 EQDPE
-203 VTQQDADAMFQAFST
+203 AMFAAFAT
-218 STTPKGSMVRMF
+218 TTTPKGSMVRMF
-230 EELDAARNASDAG
+230 EQLDHAREATEVG

-252 AADSSSKDRIDIVAD
+252 AADSSGKDRIDIVAD
-267 VFYGLVKREADI
+267 VFYGLVKREGDI
-279 EDKMSKRQYGLAVRR
+279 EDKMSKRQYALAIRR

-362 LVHMLGDPRWY
+362 LVHMLGDPRWF

-388 EADSDLEKLLE
+388 EADVELEKMLE

-407 AAASALAKL
+407 AAASALEKL
-416 GPSVAAKGM
+416 GPGVAAKGL
-425 RGALRDAPQEVRD
+425 RGALRDAPEDVRK
-438 RAAEAMVLQRGGSV
+438 RAAEAMALQRSGSV

-457 ALDREEDNRVQMAM
+457 ALDKEDDNRVQMAM
-471 VTALGQLAT
+471 VTALGQLGT
-480 PHAVEKLMEIART
+480 PHAVEKLMDIART
-493 EKGLLNKRRATPLRV
+493 EKGLLGKRRPTPMRV

-513 LGDVK
+513 LGEVK

-551 SGKFPTPADTANI
+551 SGKFPTPADTAHI
-564 DDE
+564 DEE

>member
-1 MSYALTFT
+1 MSYALTFA
-9 RHFARLVLLLLTEG
+9 RHFARLVQMLLIEG
-23 RSFETQLATLR
+23 NSFDKQLATLR
-34 SLVAVSQEGPVRLVL
+34 SLVTVSEQGPVKLIL
-49 PDMSLLSANGELVPE
+49 HDMQLLSANAEVVPA
-64 RYEGI
+64 RFEGV
-69 DGLVAQLIGHSIVE
+69 DGLVAQLIGHSIIE
-83 IDFQKDASPADLL
+83 IDFQQNASPADLL
-96 LVAKMLSIAAT
+96 LAAKLLAVAAS

-115 LARMRALDAQTVTL
+115 LARVRALDAQTISI
-129 KVDRPPQPQESVV
+129 KVDVPVTPQATTA
-142 LPNSKLS
+142 LPNSKLGNTGS
-149 VAGPGFVRNS
+149 GFVRNS

-165 TADQFEAVQAGGAE
+165 TTGQFEAVQAGGAE
-179 VSNEPDGDDRT
+179 VGDGEELDAEDIVR
-190 GLTEADKHKDPTV
+190 EQDPE
-203 VTQQDADAMFQAFST
+203 AMFAAFAT
-218 STTPKGSMVRMF
+218 TTTPKGSMVRMF
-230 EELDAARNASDAG
+230 EQLDHAREATEVG

-252 AADSSSKDRIDIVAD
+252 AADSSGKDRIDIVAD
-267 VFYGLVKREADI
+267 VFYGLVKREGDI
-279 EDKMSKRQYGLAVRR
+279 EDKMSKRQYALAIRR

-362 LVHMLGDPRWY
+362 LVHMLGDPRWF

-388 EADSDLEKLLE
+388 EADVELEKMLE

-416 GPSVAAKGM
+416 GPGVAAKGL
-425 RGALRDAPQEVRD
+425 RGALRDAPEDVRK
-438 RAAEAMVLQRGGSV
+438 RAAEAMALQRSGSV

-457 ALDREEDNRVQMAM
+457 ALDKEDDNRVQMAM
-471 VTALGQLAT
+471 VTALGQLGT
-480 PHAVEKLMEIART
+480 PHAVEKLMDIART
-493 EKGLLNKRRATPLRV
+493 EKGLLGKRRPTPMRV

-513 LGDVK
+513 LGEVK

-551 SGKFPTPADTANI
+551 SGKFPTPADTAHI
-564 DDE
+564 DEE